1 MDIRTC
7 YSMKKIFA
15 YIFCLTAIGYL
26 AACQQK
32 VICPAYHSYFILD
45 VDETRK
51 AFTLFG
57 PDSLPVDKWK
67 VDKEKYGI
75 AKAKP
80 YNRKLQELR
89 TISMVSVYK
98 PLEDPFEQFRRQYA
112 ESDSGM
118 VIDSAAVLAK
128 SRVDNDFQNIDQMIY
143 LHHFGKYL
151 PSKTSED
158 DELKKDMTEQEP
170 LIQEEPAPE
179 EKKAKKK
186 FRLLGKKDKTEPAGE
201 SNDDDSGGE

>member
-1 MDIRTC
+1 MI
-7 YSMKKIFA
+7 S
-15 YIFCLTAIGYL
+15 LTLLGYM

-45 VDETRK
+45 VEETRK
-51 AFTLFG
+51 KFTLFG

-89 TISMVSVYK
+89 TISMISVYK
-98 PLEDPFEQFRRQYA
+98 PLEDPFEQYRRQYA

-128 SRVDNDFQNIDQMIY
+128 SRGENDFQNIDQMIY

-151 PSKTSED
+151 PSKTSAEEQIKED
-158 DELKKDMTEQEP
+158 MKIDEP
-170 LIQEEPAPE
+170 LIKEESE
-179 EKKAKKK
+179 ETEATKKDKKRK
-186 FRLLGKKDKTEPAGE
+186 GLLGKKNKNDEPE
-201 SNDDDSGGE
+201 IIEDEDLE